1 MGCDNATG
9 VYCTEG
15 KSQCLECG
23 AFKATA
29 ALFIALLLGFF
40 VRMLR
45 VAYYVRRHKKER
57 PPRRRRRIVKAS
69 KQRARNLRR
78 RLQERGKMHCFNYQ
92 IISLVPSEYDHELPK
107 EPRKVVALFSLL
119 LGYSVALRLLTEE
132 LRFFTATPSRF
143 FLASIWPLSHVYGVA
158 SISPLPRLSF
168 AS

>member
-29 ALFIALLLGFF
+29 VLFIALLLGFF

-57 PPRRRRRIVKAS
+57 PLRRRRRIVKAS
-69 KQRARNLRR
+69 KQGARDLRR
-78 RLQERGKMHCFNYQ
+78 RLQEREKMLCSNYQ
-92 IISLVPSEYDHELPK
+92 IISLEPSEYDHELPK
-107 EPRKVVALFSLL
+107 GPREVVALHSLL
-119 LGYSVALRLLTEE
+119 LGYSVALR
-132 LRFFTATPSRF
+132 
-143 FLASIWPLSHVYGVA
+143 
-158 SISPLPRLSF
+158 
-168 AS
+168 